1 MPANLTPD
9 FHNADK
15 AFKEAKTDEER
26 LAALEEMLRTI
37 PKHKGTEKMQ
47 ADIKRRISKI
57 KLIQESKSGKKGF
70 SYHVDKEGA
79 GQVALVGGPN
89 TGKSQ
94 LLKSLTKAE
103 PMIAPYPFT
112 TSIPMP
118 GMMAFEDVKIQ
129 LIDLP
134 PFSPEHTETWLPEV
148 VRAANAILF
157 VVSLTGMPEQDI
169 EFVTE
174 KLEQYK
180 IRMVKEVDPSVPF
193 NISQKRTILLCNMLD
208 GPSAMDNF
216 EVLEELYGSQFD
228 MLAVSALDG
237 TNLDVLRRAVFDL
250 LRIIRIYPKE
260 PGKQVDRST
269 PPYTIPRDSTLID
282 FAGAVHKDFLNLKYA
297 RLWGEGAKFD
307 GQTIN
312 RDQIL
317 YDGNVV
323 ELHL

>member
-1 MPANLTPD
+1 
-9 FHNADK
+9 
-15 AFKEAKTDEER
+15 
-26 LAALEEMLRTI
+26 
-37 PKHKGTEKMQ
+37 
-47 ADIKRRISKI
+47 
-57 KLIQESKSGKKGF
+57 
-70 SYHVDKEGA
+70 
-79 GQVALVGGPN
+79 
-89 TGKSQ
+89 
-94 LLKSLTKAE
+94 
-103 PMIAPYPFT
+103 
-112 TSIPMP
+112 
-118 GMMAFEDVKIQ
+118 
-129 LIDLP
+129 
-134 PFSPEHTETWLPEV
+134 
-148 VRAANAILF
+148 
-157 VVSLTGMPEQDI
+157 
-169 EFVTE
+169 
-174 KLEQYK
+174 
-180 IRMVKEVDPSVPF
+180 
-193 NISQKRTILLCNMLD
+193 MLD

-250 LRIIRIYPKE
+250 LGIIRIYPKE